1 MTIFNGLKNML
12 IKVLNTVLFF
22 LPDSPFTK
30 YLGVLENNT
39 LLRNI
44 NWVIPISDFIAI
56 GEAWLAAIAVFYIYQ
71 VILRW
76 AKAIE

>member
-1 MTIFNGLKNML
+1 MTIFNGLKNLL
-12 IKVLNTVLFF
+12 IRILNTVLFF
-22 LPDSPFTK
+22 LPDSPFTQ
-30 YLGVLENNT
+30 YLNVLENNT

-56 GEAWLAAIAVFYIYQ
+56 GEAWLAAIAIFYIYQ